1 MLGGSAFMDSPT
13 GLAGRS
19 VCVTL
24 LAAGAD
30 IDPALLAACRA
41 IVPQENDALVG
52 ITCLPKLVVARYLG
66 QVAEAARQ
74 WLFDLWCLL
83 RPVFAGRAAVSPR
96 IWST

>member
-1 MLGGSAFMDSPT
+1 MDSPA

-24 LAAGAD
+24 VAAGAD

-41 IVPQENDALVG
+41 LVPQESGALHG